1 MKIITIDGSED
12 HLFKEGSGY
21 IVNFKNKLVNKSNN
35 NFTHRR
41 RFNSHRISAK
51 FEPINI
57 KNEIIPDILDQ
68 KNTDLFREDSSF
80 KTKPFSDTTQK
91 FVKQQKR
98 SSFLTKNYGS
108 ESDNEL
114 LLEIESEPYHDK
126 PNLVLSEFVNLSE
139 EDVQNFYYPLQ
150 FNLTS
155 FHKRSGRI
163 DIFNT
168 LNKIELSSFGVDK
181 IKGVRGFTLN
191 TSSNA
196 IGENLIIKN
205 YFDKKEINSFPFED
219 GLIEGIVYND
229 SAHKILD
236 NITYTYNPI
245 TKKTS
250 NVNASF
256 KLVNKTSTEPRFVTF
271 ELQKITP
278 FSDIDNNKNNPNVS
292 NSNYFYFNR
301 LSDSEMNDI
310 LLNNYQNYNVIEEE
324 RLYASAGKIIDYTQ
338 NNGIDSFTFYEGL
351 D

>member
-1 MKIITIDGSED
+1 MKIVTINGSED
-12 HLFKEGSGY
+12 HLFREGSGY
-21 IVNFKNKLVNKSNN
+21 IVNFRNRLVNRSNN
-35 NFTHRR
+35 NYTYNR
-41 RFNSHRISAK
+41 RFNSHRIAAK

-57 KNEIIPDILDQ
+57 KNEIIPDVLDQ
-68 KNTDLFREDSSF
+68 REVELSREDASF

-91 FVKQQKR
+91 FVKQKR
-98 SSFLTKNYGS
+98 NRTFFTKNYGS
-108 ESDNEL
+108 TSDNEL
-114 LLEIESEPYHDK
+114 LLELESEPYHDK
-126 PNLVLSEFVNLSE
+126 PNLILSEFVNLSE
-139 EDVQNFYYPLQ
+139 DDIQNFYYPLQ

-155 FHKRSGRI
+155 FNKRSGRI

-196 IGENLIIKN
+196 LGENLVIKK
-205 YFDKKEINSFPFED
+205 YFDKKEIKPFPFED

-229 SAHKILD
+229 SAYKILD

-245 TKKTS
+245 TKETS
-250 NVNASF
+250 NINASY
-256 KLVNKTSTEPRFVTF
+256 KTVNKTSTEPRFATF

-278 FSDIDNNKNNPNVS
+278 FSDIDNNKNNPDVI
-292 NSNYFYFNR
+292 NSDYFYYNR

-324 RLYASAGKIIDYTQ
+324 RLYAAAGKSIDYTQ
-338 NNGIDSFTFYEGL
+338 NNGVDSFTFYEGL